1 MKQVFSTL
9 LFCAFTFSILSAQSI
24 RIGATLSQSIDLLEA
39 PKENSEITFVVNGN
53 GFTAYPALYILL
65 DDNRSIS
72 IEAGAGL
79 SFMSKNN
86 ISGEVDRDIMYSF
99 PVLAKM
105 NFGSAANTGN
115 DCSLWGWYVGAGRQH
130 RTGIQIHSNITTSY
144 NTYFGEIG
152 GTINATS
159 PIAIGLFGR
168 FGFGANGTRANHIG
182 LTFTYGHVKNQCSK

>member
-1 MKQVFSTL
+1 MKQIITTL
-9 LFCAFTFSILSAQSI
+9 LFCVLAFSILQAQSI
-24 RIGATLSQSIDLLEA
+24 RLGGTLAQSIDLLEA

-53 GFTAYPALYILL
+53 GFTVYPALYILL

-86 ISGEVDRDIMYSF
+86 ISGEIDRDIMYSF

-115 DCSLWGWYVGAGRQH
+115 DCNLWGWYVGAGRQH
-130 RTGIQIHSNITTSY
+130 RTAIQIHSNTTVAY

-168 FGFGANGTRANHIG
+168 FGFGLDGSRANQVG
-182 LTFTYGHVKNQCSK
+182 LTFTYGHVKNQCGK